1 MTRRARKPVQIYARL
16 YSAALRDP
24 KLAGRSHLAWRLC
37 VSSWAY
43 CREKGN
49 DGEIEPGALIVIV
62 PGETKRKLQ
71 MAASELVEGMLWDSR
86 EGGGWTIHNY
96 LRYQDGAD
104 KIAANI
110 EHARVAADARWEG
123 E

>member
-1 MTRRARKPVQIYARL
+1 MTRKARKPTQIYARL
-16 YSAALRDP
+16 YAEALRNP
-24 KLAGRSHLAWRLC
+24 KLAGRSHVAWRLC

-49 DGEIEPGALIVIV
+49 DGEIESGALIVIV

-71 MAASELVEGMLWDSR
+71 MAASELVEAMLWDAR
-86 EGGGWTIHNY
+86 EDGGWMIHDY
-96 LRYQDGAD
+96 LQYQDGAD

-110 EHARVAADARWEG
+110 EHARTAAAGRWEDA
-123 E
+123 